1 MLKWSSLWITLKGMI
16 IRKQS
21 RELPTRADSGSPIL
35 DSIRVREAVGHD
47 KHAVHGRPGAEVIP
61 PSGAAERMRGALS
74 VSQSESTV

>member
-1 MLKWSSLWITLKGMI
+1 MN

-21 RELPTRADSGSPIL
+21 RELPTRADSGSRY
-35 DSIRVREAVGHD
+35 SRQYIRVRVREGGHA

-74 VSQSESTV
+74 VSQSESMV